1 VDSKIADLQASRPLM
16 RKDALLQE
24 PIKDDGYNGPSIET
38 LVGYPD
44 ARK

>member
-1 VDSKIADLQASRPLM
+1 M
-16 RKDALLQE
+16 RKDALLQD
-24 PIKDDGYNGPSIET
+24 PIKDHGYNAPSIET

>member
-1 VDSKIADLQASRPLM
+1 M
-16 RKDALLQE
+16 RKDALLRE